1 MGRQPISLATN
12 SIWDQT
18 RCTRSPYSSS
28 STKTSGGGEDWAM
41 ARQKVT
47 QALSDSVSARAIVCV
62 QKKAMET
69 AERNHRKRKT
79 IANLLTRK
87 MAVKQIVVEKASEC
101 LLPFFLFSLF
111 SDLLYDYESKYLL
124 PLYIA

>member
-1 MGRQPISLATN
+1 MGDGRLPISLATN

-18 RCTRSPYSSS
+18 RFTRSPYSSS

-62 QKKAMET
+62 QKTAMET
-69 AERNHRKRKT
+69 AERNHRKNRRKT
-79 IANLLTRK
+79 KNLK
-87 MAVKQIVVEKASEC
+87 MAVNPVLTLEKASEC
-101 LLPFFLFSLF
+101 LLP
-111 SDLLYDYESKYLL
+111 
-124 PLYIA
+124 